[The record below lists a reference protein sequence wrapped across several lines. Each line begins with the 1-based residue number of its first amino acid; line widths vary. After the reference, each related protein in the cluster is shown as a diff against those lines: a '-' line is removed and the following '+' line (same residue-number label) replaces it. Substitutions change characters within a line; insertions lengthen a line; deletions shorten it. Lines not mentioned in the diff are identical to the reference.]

1 MDKANF
7 YCYASGNESESI
19 CRDITGE
26 VSGVDWLLGDL
37 DHKEFAQKTYSADLV
52 IIVANLNNYSEVNC
66 VDFMLEIADK
76 LKVPTL
82 VYALCPIRLAPQVG
96 ERGTWLAQLDNIRKS
111 TVLIVLD
118 DDLPASNAYESTVL
132 TRHYMSEGFSYL
144 STKLII
150 AIRAVTDPI
159 ISQAIIGVDFANYR
173 LAFANKGFYQTK
185 EYSYEA
191 LNQAEVNN
199 DNWLKATVIFA
210 TIYLKNK
217 DAIDVYS
224 SISNAICNKF
234 RGSDALL
241 LICPIIEERVQ
252 GKALIIMIYS

>member
-7 YCYASGNESESI
+7 YCYAPGKESNSI

-26 VSGVDWLLGDL
+26 VSGVDWLLEDL
-37 DHKEFAQKTYSADLV
+37 DHKEFAQKMYRADLV
-52 IIVANLNNYSEVNC
+52 IIVANLNNYSEVNS
-66 VDFMLEIADK
+66 VDFMVEIADK

-82 VYALCPIRLAPQVG
+82 VYAIFPIRLTPQVG
-96 ERGTWLAQLDNIRKS
+96 EKRAWFAQLDNIRKA
-111 TVLIVLD
+111 TVLIVLN
-118 DDLPASNAYESTVL
+118 DDLPASNTNESTVL

-150 AIRAVTDPI
+150 AIRAVTDPVI
-159 ISQAIIGVDFANYR
+159 RQELIGVDFANYR
-173 LAFANKGFYQTK
+173 LAFANKGVYQTK

-191 LNQAEVNN
+191 LNQTEVNN
-199 DNWLKATVIFA
+199 DNWLKAKIIFA

-217 DAIDVYS
+217 DALDVYS
-224 SISNAICNKF
+224 STSNAICNMLKE
-234 RGSDALL
+234 SDALL

>member
-19 CRDITGE
+19 CNNITGE
-26 VSGVDWLLGDL
+26 VSGVDWHLGNIVL
-37 DHKEFAQKTYSADLV
+37 KTFTQKIKSADLV
-52 IIVANLNNYSEVNC
+52 IIVANLNDYSEVIS
-66 VDFMLEIADK
+66 VDFMVNITDK

-82 VYALCPIRLAPQVG
+82 VYALYPIRLAPQIG
-96 ERGTWLAQLDNIRKS
+96 ESETWLALLDNIRKS

-118 DDLPASNAYESTVL
+118 DDLPASNTYESTVL

-191 LNQAEVNN
+191 LNQTEVNN

-217 DAIDVYS
+217 DALDVYS
-224 SISNAICNKF
+224 SISNAICNKL

-241 LICPIIEERVQ
+241 LICPIIEEY
-252 GKALIIMIYS
+252 AEYSPTIIIFYN